1 MPVTGNT
8 ATAAAVLRQSGCYA
22 HLPVVHL
29 RAAEALLFLAM
40 I

>member
-8 ATAAAVLRQSGCYA
+8 ATAAAVLKQSGCYA

-29 RAAEALLFLAM
+29 CAADALLFL